1 MSSDQFEKCSKK
13 SLSGSCGVVKT
24 PLHFNSFSVG
34 DTSALSPVFNINLYQ
49 LRLINYTKHLKH
61 LLDNPPVLKPD
72 CGGEFDYEKLDN
84 YLWVVGEIISS
95 IYEMHHDCKPD
106 CKADCKPDS
115 NENSKANSKSDS
127 M

>member
-1 MSSDQFEKCSKK
+1 MSSDQSEKCSKQ
-13 SLSGSCGVVKT
+13 SLSGSCGVLKT

-34 DTSALSPVFNINLYQ
+34 DASALSPVFNINLYQ
-49 LRLINYTKHLKH
+49 LRLMNYTKHLKH
-61 LLDNPPVLKPD
+61 LLDNPPVLKTD

-95 IYEMHHDCKPD
+95 IYEMQHDYKPEF
-106 CKADCKPDS
+106 KADCKPS
-115 NENSKANSKSDS
+115 SKADSKSDS

>member
-1 MSSDQFEKCSKK
+1 MSSDQSEKCSKQ
-13 SLSGSCGVVKT
+13 SLSSACGVLKT

-34 DTSALSPVFNINLYQ
+34 DGSALSPVFNINLYQ

-84 YLWVVGEIISS
+84 YLWVVGEIINS
-95 IYEMHHDCKPD
+95 IYEMQHESKPD
-106 CKADCKPDS
+106 CKPECKPA
-115 NENSKANSKSDS
+115 SKADSKFDSKTDS

>member
-1 MSSDQFEKCSKK
+1 MSSDQSEKCSKQL
-13 SLSGSCGVVKT
+13 LSGACGVLKT

-72 CGGEFDYEKLDN
+72 CGDEFDYEKLDN
-84 YLWVVGEIISS
+84 YLWVVGEIINS
-95 IYEMHHDCKPD
+95 IYEMHHESKSD
-106 CKADCKPDS
+106 CKADPKS
-115 NENSKANSKSDS
+115 NAKSNAK
-127 M
+127 